1 MRERIQRIIDE
12 KGLQASSFA
21 DKIKV
26 SRGTISHI
34 LNGRMVHGI
43 RVYNDPSYDTIDKIK
58 AHFPDISDS
67 WLLRGEGPMY
77 NRERVVI
84 QPGLFDENKPVEVF
98 GGKLQEPKYSPKNE
112 VKQLENKT
120 ESTIIQEIKL
130 PNISTKKIDKIMIF
144 FSDKT
149 FMTFIAE
156 E

>member
-34 LNGRMVHGI
+34 LNGRMVNGM

-58 AHFPDISDS
+58 ANFPDISDS

-98 GGKLQEPKYSPKNE
+98 GKTQEPKYSPENG
-112 VKQLENKT
+112 VKTHESKL

-130 PNISTKKIDKIMIF
+130 PNLSTKKIDKIMIF

>member
-1 MRERIQRIIDE
+1 
-12 KGLQASSFA
+12 
-21 DKIKV
+21 
-26 SRGTISHI
+26 
-34 LNGRMVHGI
+34 MVA
-43 RVYNDPSYDTIDKIK
+43 DTIDKIK

-98 GGKLQEPKYSPKNE
+98 GKTQVQENPLKSE
-112 VKQLENKT
+112 VKEAENKIEQT
-120 ESTIIQEIKL
+120 NIQEFKL
-130 PNISTKKIDKIMIF
+130 PNIPAKKIDKLMIF

-149 FMTFIAE
+149 FMTFVAE